1 MYKAFFKFNRVKSTT
16 VWAWL
21 MHKESCPFC
30 RKGIKGPIQL
40 NTSNNS
46 DTDARTLGVMAKI
59 NKPKASGSLRSL

>member
-1 MYKAFFKFNRVKSTT
+1 
-16 VWAWL
+16 